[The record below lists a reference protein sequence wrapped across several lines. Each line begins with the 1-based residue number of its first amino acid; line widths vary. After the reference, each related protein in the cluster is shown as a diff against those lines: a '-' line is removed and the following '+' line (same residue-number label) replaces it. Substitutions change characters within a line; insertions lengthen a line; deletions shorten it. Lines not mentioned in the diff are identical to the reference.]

1 MKKIFTILV
10 SAAATLSVVSC
21 DVTDIFSGKWLDVN
35 SDPNAVSEVG
45 NGLIIPAVELNLINI
60 YGFYGHMMGSY
71 FSEHYA
77 IKPGGPQ
84 YLGLSHFDIK
94 DGTLGAS
101 FSNFMYRDAYRRVG
115 NNANIIRSQAEASE
129 QWGDYLAA
137 TVMKVFALQVMVDAF
152 GETPYSEAFDVNNL
166 APKYDEGKDVY
177 AGILEE
183 LNDALS
189 KVSATDAV
197 SDNMLFDG
205 SSDVNNWIQFANALK
220 LRILMREHA
229 VVDVKS
235 DLAALVASNNFPTQ
249 DIGFGKDKWTDQA
262 GQDNPVY
269 SEVVR
274 KRGDIK
280 TGRTI
285 EICAHLAIASTLS
298 EVNDPRLSAKFIP
311 SAGHGNTFEGD
322 FIDEQQSKEI
332 TAGYLDEDTYA
343 ELNLKYNT
351 PIYLLTM
358 AETEFFLAEYW
369 ATIGND
375 AAKAKAAYEKAI
387 DLSGETHG
395 VEDIDAV
402 YASGSKYAWN
412 ASKAMELI
420 GVQKWV
426 HLACVNGFESWC
438 EIRRT
443 GYPAFGQKTGK
454 EIYTRWVE
462 IAKANVDGGEEDPT
476 PKTSQLIEEGLY
488 TPGTLITPVYV
499 EGVPAGTPL
508 ARVGYA
514 QFSRTTNSNAPAQKG
529 PTAKVFW
536 AK

>member
-21 DVTDIFSGKWLDVN
+21 DITDVFSGQWLDVN
-35 SDPNAVSEVG
+35 SDPNSVSEVE
-45 NGLIIPAVELNLINI
+45 NGLIIPSVELNLINI

-84 YLGLSHFDIK
+84 YLALAHFDTK
-94 DGTLGAS
+94 DGTMAAN
-101 FSNFMYRDAYRRVG
+101 FSNSMYRDAYRRVG
-115 NNANIIRSQAEASE
+115 NNANIVRSQAEAGE

-137 TVMKVFALQVMVDAF
+137 TVLKVFAMQMMADGF
-152 GETPYSEAFDVNNL
+152 GESPYTEAFDVSNL
-166 APKYDEGKDVY
+166 APAYDDGKVIY

-183 LNDALS
+183 LDAALA
-189 KVSATDAV
+189 KVSSSDAV
-197 SDNMLFDG
+197 SNNMLFEG
-205 SSDVNNWIQFANALK
+205 SSDVNNWIRFANALK
-220 LRILMREHA
+220 LRILMRESA

-235 DLAALVASNNFPTQ
+235 ELASLISAGNFPTQ
-249 DIGFGKDKWTDQA
+249 DIGLGAGFFTNQA

-274 KRGDIK
+274 KRGDIN

-285 EICAHLAIASTLS
+285 EICAHMAITATMND
-298 EVNDPRLSAKFIP
+298 VQDPRLPAKFIP
-311 SAGHGNTFEGD
+311 SAEHGNTWEGN

-332 TAGYLDEDTYA
+332 GAGYVDEDTFA

-358 AETEFFLAEYW
+358 AETQFFIAEYW
-369 ATIGND
+369 ATIGNNP
-375 AAKAKAAYEKAI
+375 AAAQAAYEKAI
-387 DLSGETHG
+387 ELSGETHG
-395 VEDIDAV
+395 VDATSV
-402 YASGSKYAWN
+402 CAAGSKYAWD

-420 GVQKWV
+420 GIQKWV
-426 HLACVNGFESWC
+426 HLACINGYESWC
-438 EIRRT
+438 ELRRT
-443 GYPAFGQKTGK
+443 GYPKFGAKTGK
-454 EIYTRWVE
+454 EIYTRWLE
-462 IAKANVDGGEEDPT
+462 IAKANVEAEAEDPAPT
-476 PKTSQLIEEGLY
+476 TGQLIAEGLY
-488 TPGTLITPVYV
+488 QPGTIFTPVYV

-508 ARVGYA
+508 ARLAYVTS
-514 QFSRTTNSNAPAQKG
+514 SRTTNSKAPAQKG
-529 PTAKVFW
+529 PTVKVFW